1 MKINKRK
8 KMSEELNGTPEQQIP
23 LKEDQRYLAS
33 SGYTTTFSFNFV
45 DANECECKKPTLL
58 QRFLNL
64 FKNKDE

>member
-8 KMSEELNGTPEQQIP
+8 KMNEELNGTPEQQIP

-33 SGYTTTFSFNFV
+33 SGYTTTFNFV
-45 DANECECKKPTLL
+45 DANVKKPTLF

-64 FKNKDE
+64 FKHKNE